1 MESAQLSRWREA
13 VEGIDLVS
21 EDSREQLNQLY
32 SVMVTQLRQRFQS
45 ATFTAAARSLDQKRA
60 EESADPDT
68 ETERLWELASHHP
81 GAVTNQPVW
90 KLLLLGGK
98 GLIGKKESIDE
109 EQLFPFA
116 QVEGFWQEVQRRY
129 KDDYYNK
136 LLLSYTALLPLDKH
150 PFRKNPLIRA
160 LYEAGDVVSATDL
173 KNLEWQT
180 DALDSYS
187 NGTLL
192 PVKDSL
198 ASLEDPEFPLPG
210 ALNSPAVDDLM
221 RALAPVFW
229 EGDELFNLVFNRG
242 WGSEGV
248 FLDASPVA
256 DQLVA
261 LSKTKLVERGVRVH
275 TESLLPAEVY
285 ERLSKHRNSGPKSEV
300 AQCVHTPSEIL
311 EELSQSSSKEIVYPL
326 ARNPMTPFPVLRQLM
341 DWGGWG
347 AKTVQRHVQDNPAYV
362 GGEAWQLMEMGRL
375 QLQIDQRKKDV
386 LLACLNLLASEPDPM
401 DGLRLLLNATLW
413 ASWRLEP
420 STLRLQ
426 MIQKGWASE
435 ELLQAAAWSWH
446 WLERLAVARSPHA
459 PATALTKLQGD
470 GLPFIRHAA
479 LQPRRSAYDAAA
491 ATAPGG
497 WKQQLVD
504 LASSDPINCVRHPRF
519 QEWLEEEPVLVTELL
534 QEQHRKILA
543 ADDLPVCYFEWRLS
557 QGTEG
562 DQLRLLLHPQVPQA
576 ALDLLVGHET
586 GTDQLVSMLPE
597 SRQGIQVDLVA
608 STAASHRNQTNPE
621 LLRCSLLALQ
631 KPHWDDLT
639 PHEIAFFVM
648 GFYNPADVSL
658 LNTPALLKLI
668 LHPHGSSLLRRHIGQ
683 ELDNRGDTLT
693 DFLGGYAMGNAIGTY
708 ARLQGKEHAL
718 NQLKIGGQLLGLEEI
733 SDGLRAQ
740 FIPVVADL
748 AAEVFILKDLAQWLE
763 ELFTVWPAVLSK
775 KDTRKLLSS
784 ARVKQRLVAICFGAL
799 DEVQMEQ
806 LASDSRDEARFALAL
821 LRSCPGTVLEKLTKD
836 RNPLVRKAAFQN
848 MGCPISLLVAAA
860 EKNELVTS
868 LLRNPETPEASGQR
882 LLSNYTVSS
891 YLSHTTPKIRIE
903 AAQIFCWTPLL
914 MEMVVARL
922 DADLLRSFSYDL
934 KRDDPPLRDRPYSSD
949 LLTWMAKGQLQ
960 IDPDR
965 DLTSLRELA
974 AFHPKTPLP
983 VLEVLA
989 QDHSDAVLRAVASN
1003 PSCPKELHHVLRD
1016 RGVAREWVQPS
1027 VIASPSY
1034 PKEWLAEWAAD
1045 TDPDHRAMVTRH
1057 PYCPKELL
1065 VQLLGD
1071 TKKTSEHGPFPRCTV
1086 AEVAANSPV
1095 LTTLWDPADFQA
1107 AALALLRSTKP
1118 SRGRRLALRSPHCP
1132 PELLRRCTTSLD
1144 WRERHDVASHPA
1156 TPSRLL
1162 KALQQDSNQHVR
1174 QAVSA
1179 RIEPPSTVA
1188 S

>member
-1 MESAQLSRWREA
+1 L
-13 VEGIDLVS
+13 
-21 EDSREQLNQLY
+21 
-32 SVMVTQLRQRFQS
+32 
-45 ATFTAAARSLDQKRA
+45 
-60 EESADPDT
+60 
-68 ETERLWELASHHP
+68 
-81 GAVTNQPVW
+81 
-90 KLLLLGGK
+90 
-98 GLIGKKESIDE
+98 
-109 EQLFPFA
+109 
-116 QVEGFWQEVQRRY
+116 QV
-129 KDDYYNK
+129 
-136 LLLSYTALLPLDKH
+136 
-150 PFRKNPLIRA
+150 
-160 LYEAGDVVSATDL
+160 
-173 KNLEWQT
+173 
-180 DALDSYS
+180 
-187 NGTLL
+187 
-192 PVKDSL
+192 
-198 ASLEDPEFPLPG
+198 
-210 ALNSPAVDDLM
+210 
-221 RALAPVFW
+221 
-229 EGDELFNLVFNRG
+229 
-242 WGSEGV
+242 
-248 FLDASPVA
+248 
-256 DQLVA
+256 
-261 LSKTKLVERGVRVH
+261 
-275 TESLLPAEVY
+275 
-285 ERLSKHRNSGPKSEV
+285 
-300 AQCVHTPSEIL
+300 
-311 EELSQSSSKEIVYPL
+311 
-326 ARNPMTPFPVLRQLM
+326 
-341 DWGGWG
+341 
-347 AKTVQRHVQDNPAYV
+347 
-362 GGEAWQLMEMGRL
+362 
-375 QLQIDQRKKDV
+375 DQRKKDV
-386 LLACLNLLASEPDPM
+386 LLACLDLLKDGAEPLDNVR
-401 DGLRLLLNATLW
+401 RLINAALW
-413 ASWRLEP
+413 APYRLEP
-420 STLRLQ
+420 SRLRLR

-479 LQPRRSAYDAAA
+479 LQPRRSAAEAAA

-497 WKQQLVD
+497 WKKQLVD
-504 LASSDPINCVRHPRF
+504 LAATDPVACVRDPRF
-519 QEWLEEEPVLVTELL
+519 TEWLEEDEVLVAELL
-534 QEQHRKILA
+534 KDEHRKIMA

-562 DQLRLLLHPQVPQA
+562 DQLRLLLHPQVPQT

-586 GTDQLVSMLPE
+586 GTDQLVSRLPE
-597 SRQGIQVDLVA
+597 SRQGIQVDLVV

-621 LLRCSLLALQ
+621 LLRCSLRALQ

-639 PHEIAFFVM
+639 AHEIAFFVM

-658 LNTPALLKLI
+658 LNTPALLKLL

-708 ARLQGKEHAL
+708 ARLQAKEHAL
-718 NQLKIGGQLLGLEEI
+718 NRLKIGGQLLGLEEI

-775 KDTRKLLSS
+775 KETRKLLSS
-784 ARVKQRLVAICFGAL
+784 ARIKQRLVAVCFGAL

-848 MGCPISLLVAAA
+848 KGCPIASLVSAA
-860 EKNELVTS
+860 ESNELVTS
-868 LLRNPETPEASGQR
+868 LLCNPQLPEASGQR

-891 YLSHTTPKIRIE
+891 YFSHTTPKIRIE

-922 DADLLRSFSYDL
+922 DADQLRSFSYDL
-934 KRDDPPLRDRPYSSD
+934 EYHDPPLSDRPYSSD

-960 IDPDR
+960 IDTDH

-974 AFHPKTPLP
+974 AFHPNTPLA
-983 VLEVLA
+983 VLEALA
-989 QDHSDAVLRAVASN
+989 QDQSDAVLRAVASN
-1003 PSCPKELHHVLRD
+1003 PSCPTELHHVLRD

-1034 PKEWLAEWAAD
+1034 PKEWLAEWAV
-1045 TDPDHRAMVTRH
+1045 DPDPDNRAMVTRH
-1057 PYCPKELL
+1057 PHCPKELL

-1086 AEVAANSPV
+1086 AEVAATSSA
-1095 LTTLWDPADFQA
+1095 LTTVCDPADFQA

-1118 SRGRRLALRSPHCP
+1118 SRARRLALRSPHCP
-1132 PELLRRCTTSLD
+1132 PDLLRRCTTSLD

-1162 KALQQDSNQHVR
+1162 KALQQDSNQLVR
-1174 QAVSA
+1174 EAVSA